1 MKSNEIEETRGTIGP
16 IAIRALAVGAQSIG
30 AIAVGAVAL
39 SAVAIGFIAIGRLVI
54 GHAKIK
60 RLEIGE
66 LRVTR
71 LHVTDSIITPPNR
84 GMTLRRA
91 RSDAP
96 TRGHDFVSDAVGR
109 AGSPLHAGSVCRRA
123 NLNIDNALI

>member
-1 MKSNEIEETRGTIGP
+1 MKSNEIEDIRGSFGP
-16 IAIRALAVGAQSIG
+16 VAIRALAVGAQSVG

-71 LHVTDSIITPPNR
+71 LHVTDSSSHRR
-84 GMTLRRA
+84 GSDKGRDIALRCPDGAA
-91 RSDAP
+91 RRP
-96 TRGHDFVSDAVGR
+96 CHQYR
-109 AGSPLHAGSVCRRA
+109 
-123 NLNIDNALI
+123 

>member
-1 MKSNEIEETRGTIGP
+1 MPFARCSGFCRYEKGVMEWGNRSGRIGRNGWLRAGKEMKSNEIEETRGTIGP
-16 IAIRALAVGAQSIG
+16 IAIRALAVGAQSVG

-54 GHAKIK
+54 GRAKIK

-71 LHVTDSIITPPNR
+71 LQVTDSIITPPQ
-84 GMTLRRA
+84 
-91 RSDAP
+91 P
-96 TRGHDFVSDAVGR
+96 
-109 AGSPLHAGSVCRRA
+109 PQ
-123 NLNIDNALI
+123 